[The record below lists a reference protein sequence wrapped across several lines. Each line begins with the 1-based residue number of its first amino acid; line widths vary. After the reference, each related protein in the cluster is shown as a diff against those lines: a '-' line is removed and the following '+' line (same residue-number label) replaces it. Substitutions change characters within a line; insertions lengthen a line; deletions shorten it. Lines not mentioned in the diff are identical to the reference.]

1 MRRAKVAPE
10 KGQEEAVL
18 AQAEG
23 WPGPD
28 RSLFLGLHAL
38 IRAEAPGLTPRLWY
52 GMPAY
57 AHQGKVLCFFQPA
70 HKFKTRYA
78 TLGFSDQAR
87 LDQGNLWPVA
97 FALAQL
103 TPAEESW
110 TRELPHTALGR

>member
-23 WPGPD
+23 WPEPD

-57 AHQGKVLCFFQPA
+57 AHQA
-70 HKFKTRYA
+70 RSSA
-78 TLGFSDQAR
+78 FSS
-87 LDQGNLWPVA
+87 PP
-97 FALAQL
+97 
-103 TPAEESW
+103 TS
-110 TRELPHTALGR
+110 